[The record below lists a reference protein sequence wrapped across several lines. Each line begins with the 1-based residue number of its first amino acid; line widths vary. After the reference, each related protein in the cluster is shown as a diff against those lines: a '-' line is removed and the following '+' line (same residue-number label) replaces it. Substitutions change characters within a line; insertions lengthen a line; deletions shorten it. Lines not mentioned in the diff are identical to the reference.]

1 MKAPKKRILVVE
13 DDTELCNSILKV
25 LQDNDY
31 HPFWAADRRES
42 IFKLRNETY
51 ALILLDMRL
60 GADTGEDIIEFA
72 RFHKESMN
80 DKTPILV
87 VSGFLDQHLL
97 KKIKGDIQG
106 ALVKPFDLTTLLNNV
121 KKFVEPAATKPNA

>member
-1 MKAPKKRILVVE
+1 MKAPRKHILVIE
-13 DDTELCNSILKV
+13 DDTELCNAIMKV

-31 HPFWAADRRES
+31 QPFWASDRRES

-72 RFHKESMN
+72 RFHKESLN
-80 DKTPILV
+80 EKTPILV
-87 VSGFLDQHLL
+87 VSGFLDQHLI
-97 KKIKGDIQG
+97 KKIKGEIQG
-106 ALVKPFDLTTLLNNV
+106 ALVKPFDLNNLITNV
-121 KKFVEPAATKPNA
+121 KKFAPTE